1 MLLLTRLN
9 KCGDGWYCLIFK
21 IINSVFTGAGVPA
34 GSPVPF
40 NSAGL
45 CPNLV
50 IQMFN
55 CAKSTFIR
63 VIINATGMEILVGFG
78 IVFF

>member
-1 MLLLTRLN
+1 MWRWLVLPYFYKYSILFI
-9 KCGDGWYCLIFK
+9 Y
-21 IINSVFTGAGVPA
+21 FTGAGVPA